1 MLLLLRTLGFC
12 AFVSDRLSRISVRGV
27 PANWVAIVFLLVGV
41 GAATDLWK
49 DAHLN
54 GARPQVMSVP
64 GFSTL
69 ANTRFAHWYVRVDGV
84 VLPRVRLSVEKKV
97 GDRPTYDL
105 VAFLDER
112 GREGIW
118 LKTAPGQYAGQ
129 QPFRARIEG
138 LMGRASSDFETHLVE
153 GVPQVGSALMHREA
167 WLEAGNKPFTVFW
180 PAFSFVACSLVS
192 VLLIGLSLARNI
204 IFWPQNVS
212 PVAPKALAPNEEIAL
227 GVSGKLRKNAKV
239 AGRFL
244 NVPAQTMNL
253 EDGTLALSATVD
265 PTREPGARVKEQP
278 VGEWLLVPGGEF
290 STRAGV
296 LAYRGKLYPSL
307 KMEFRDSL
315 DKGRRATAI
324 LSCEDEATRAALLAR
339 LDSSQSRVSAFQPL

>member
-12 AFVSDRLSRISVRGV
+12 AFVSDRLSRVSVRGV
-27 PANWVAIVFLLVGV
+27 PANWVVIVFLLVGA
-41 GAATDLWK
+41 GAATDFWK

-54 GARPQVMSVP
+54 SARPQVMSVP

-69 ANTRFAHWYVRVDGV
+69 ANTRYDHWYVRVDGV

-138 LMGRASSDFETHLVE
+138 LMGRATSDFETHLVE
-153 GVPQVGSALMHREA
+153 GVPQVGNALMHRQA
-167 WLEAGNKPFTVFW
+167 WLEAGNKPPTAFW
-180 PAFSFVACSLVS
+180 PAFSLGACSLVS
-192 VLLIGLSLARNI
+192 VLLLGSSLVRNI

-212 PVAPKALAPNEEIAL
+212 PVAPKPLAPNEEIAL

-244 NVPAQTMNL
+244 NVPAQTMRL

-278 VGEWLLVPGGEF
+278 VGLWLLVPGSEF
-290 STRAGV
+290 KTRGGW
-296 LAYRGKLYPSL
+296 LAHGAKLYPAL
-307 KMEFRDSL
+307 KIEFRDAL
-315 DKGRRATAI
+315 DKGRRATAV
-324 LSCEDEATRAALLAR
+324 LACDDEATRAALLAR
-339 LDSSQSRVSAFQPL
+339 LEAQSRASAFQTP